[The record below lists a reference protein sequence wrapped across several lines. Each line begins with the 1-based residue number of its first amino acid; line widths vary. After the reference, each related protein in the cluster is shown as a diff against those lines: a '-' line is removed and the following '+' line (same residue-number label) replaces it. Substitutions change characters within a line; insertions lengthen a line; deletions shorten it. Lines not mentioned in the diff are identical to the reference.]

1 MWNYIDLFWLVIN
14 PLVVAAS
21 MSNEPLVPD
30 EWITILAAMLSFA
43 MLLNAYNWLRLF
55 DGTAFYILLLRETIK
70 DIKYFMVLFIL
81 SLFMFGIPMEILNN
95 NNDENEVVE
104 SLFKDLMIFNVSIN

>member
-1 MWNYIDLFWLVIN
+1 
-14 PLVVAAS
+14 
-21 MSNEPLVPD
+21 MSNDTLIPL

-55 DGTAFYILLLRETIK
+55 DGTAFYILLLTETIK
-70 DIKYFMVLFIL
+70 DIKYFMMLFIL

-95 NNDENEVVE
+95 NSDDEQHEVVE
-104 SLFKDLMIFNVSIN
+104 SLFDLNIINVAIN